1 MNMGSR
7 KLLWIASVFNL
18 VLGCG
23 PQEEFEVSRADVVF
37 TDGRIYTL
45 DSDQPW
51 AEAVA
56 VAGSRISFVG
66 TSREAQRHIGPET
79 TVVDLR
85 GRMMLPAFQ
94 DSHVHPILAG
104 VAQFECDLE
113 NETDLAGYR
122 SAISS
127 FAAAH
132 PDAAWIV
139 GRGWSMSVFGPG
151 GRASRELLDDWVA
164 DRPVYLE
171 SIDGHTAWVNSKALE
186 IAGVDRN
193 TPDPAGGVVDRVP
206 GSGEPVGSLQE
217 RAKLLVEAHVPPVPE
232 ERRLEG
238 LRSAIRKLLS
248 VGIVSIQDAKVD
260 RPYLETYASLDR
272 SGELRLRVVAAL
284 LWDGS
289 QEADQI
295 DDLLA
300 LRSEYSNLELVRP
313 TTAKIFLDGVMEN
326 YMAAMLEPYRV
337 ASATRGH
344 LRVETDRLNRIVTR
358 LDAEGFQVHFHA
370 IGDAAVRQALDA
382 IEHALEVNG
391 QRGNRHIIAHLQ
403 MIHPTDL
410 GRFGELGVAAS
421 LQPFW
426 AYAEEYVTE
435 LTIPFIGLERARW
448 MYPIGSVHEA
458 GGLLAFGSDW
468 PVSTPNPFVQIE
480 TAITRQSPL
489 GEPTEPLSPAERID
503 LETALAAFTINGA
516 FVNHQEDQTG
526 SIEVGKLADL
536 IVIDRNL
543 FEIAPEE
550 ISETSVLVTL
560 LGGQLVHG
568 DLASW

>member
-1 MNMGSR
+1 MGFHRLVCIGSIF
-7 KLLWIASVFNL
+7 IA
-18 VLGCG
+18 VLGCR
-23 PQEEFEVSRADVVF
+23 PQEALETTAADVVF

-45 DSDQPW
+45 DVEQPW

-56 VAGSRISFVG
+56 VSSDRISFVG
-66 TSREAQRHIGPET
+66 PADEVGAHIGPQT

-113 NETDLAGYR
+113 SETDLAGYR
-122 SAISS
+122 SRISS

-151 GRASRELLDDWVA
+151 GRASRKMLDELVP

-186 IAGVDRN
+186 LAGINRD
-193 TPDPAGGVVDRVP
+193 TPDPVGGVIDRVP

-217 RAKLLVEAHVPPVPE
+217 RAKLLVETHVPPVPE

-272 SGELRLRVVAAL
+272 TGELRLRVVAAL
-284 LWDGS
+284 LWDDS
-289 QEADQI
+289 QEANQI
-295 DDLLA
+295 DELLA
-300 LRSEYSNLELVRP
+300 LRAEYSNLELVRP
-313 TTAKIFLDGVMEN
+313 ITAKIFLDGVMEN

-337 ASATRGH
+337 PSATRGH
-344 LRVETDRLNRIVTR
+344 LRVETDRLNRVVTR

-382 IEHALEVNG
+382 IEQALEVNG
-391 QRGNRHIIAHLQ
+391 QRGNRHVIAHLQ
-403 MIHPTDL
+403 IIDPRDL
-410 GRFGELGVAAS
+410 GRFSELEVAAS
-421 LQPFW
+421 FQPLW

-480 TAITRQSPL
+480 TAITRQSPS
-489 GEPTEPLSPAERID
+489 GEPTEPLFPAERID

-560 LGGQLVHG
+560 LGGQVVHG
-568 DLASW
+568 DLAPW